1 MYIQYIMLSNILFG
15 NINNLQN
22 VNNNFIENDTT
33 NCSVENK
40 NIVSKVTKKKIQKKM
55 QSLSYEH
62 YIESNPDLN
71 IFKIPELK
79 AVAKKYKLYVSG
91 TKGILIERIKNHFN
105 EITSS
110 IKIQKIFRGNIVRR
124 SFRLRGPAF
133 KNKSICVNETD
144 GFTLEPI
151 NEIPFERFFSYSDSK
166 NFTYGFDVVS
176 LVFLFKK
183 ENKIVNP
190 YTRERL
196 CPELTNNILSLGRI
210 IKIVFSHVLEPN
222 ELLQQQQ
229 HPPSHINMP
238 RRNVIPRIGNNENNL
253 NTIIQNLIIPNNYR
267 NEIENNFSNDQLALI
282 AKIRELR
289 TFSIERRIQNLFIEI
304 DLLGNYTQSSWFSSL
319 QRRDFVRF
327 LRCLYE
333 IWNYRAQIPAE
344 TKRQICQFQDPFY
357 QIRFPNAIETTIDE
371 IKNMCVTVMEDM
383 VYTGVDAEFKKL
395 GTLHVLSALTT
406 VSIPA
411 RNSMLWLY
419 ESLYY

>member
-22 VNNNFIENDTT
+22 INNNFIENDKAI
-33 NCSVENK
+33 CSVENK
-40 NIVSKVTKKKIQKKM
+40 NVITKVIKKNIQK
-55 QSLSYEH
+55 QINTLTYEN
-62 YIESNPDLN
+62 YIKTKPDLN

-79 AVAKKYKLYVSG
+79 SVAKKYKLYVSG
-91 TKGILIERIKNHFN
+91 TKGILIERIKNHFH

-110 IKIQKIFRGNIVRR
+110 IKVQKIFRGSIVRR

-166 NFTYGFDVVS
+166 KFTYGFDVVS

-196 CPELTNNILSLGRI
+196 CPELTNDILSLGRI

-222 ELLQQQQ
+222 ELQQQQ
-229 HPPSHINMP
+229 QIPSHVNVP
-238 RRNVIPRIGNNENNL
+238 RRNVIQRIGNNENNL
-253 NTIIQNLIIPNNYR
+253 NAIIQNLIIPNSYR
-267 NEIENNFSNDQLALI
+267 NENENNFSNEQLTLI

-289 TFSIERRIQNLFIEI
+289 TFSMERRIQNLFIEI
-304 DLLGNYTQSSWFSSL
+304 DLLGNYTQSSWFSTL
-319 QRRDFVRF
+319 ERRDFVRF
-327 LRCLYE
+327 LRCLSE
-333 IWNYRAQIPAE
+333 IWNYRAQMPAE
-344 TKRQICQFQDPFY
+344 TKRQICQFKDPFY
-357 QIRFPNAIETTIDE
+357 QIRFPNIIDNTTDE
-371 IKNMCVTVMEDM
+371 IKNKCITVMEEM
-383 VYTGVDAEFKKL
+383 VYTGVDEEFKKL
-395 GTLHVLSALTT
+395 GALHVLSALTT

-411 RNSMLWLY
+411 RNSMNWLY
-419 ESLYY
+419 ESLQ